1 MSELLR
7 LAEGV
12 DSYRRRC
19 AVSEY
24 NAEARRGNEYEPFFI
39 GNGIATFLED
49 FARETPLLNRAK
61 IIIMR
66 PSADCGFPH
75 TRPGNLI
82 CMPSTTCLQT
92 DSCKETLIH
101 EGIHLHQRTFMND
114 WMKYCS
120 AQGWTQRWADSVP
133 SQYIERVRINPDT
146 MMCPYWSW
154 QEYYVPLPLFIEKPA
169 LRLPDVTVKWLDI
182 RASSFVD
189 APPSFYRRYGA
200 ASQPEH
206 PFELAAVEMA
216 TTCRSDDD
224 VFNIIR

>member
-92 DSCKETLIH
+92 DSCKETLI
-101 EGIHLHQRTFMND
+101 QRITL
-114 WMKYCS
+114 W
-120 AQGWTQRWADSVP
+120 
-133 SQYIERVRINPDT
+133 
-146 MMCPYWSW
+146 
-154 QEYYVPLPLFIEKPA
+154 
-169 LRLPDVTVKWLDI
+169 
-182 RASSFVD
+182 
-189 APPSFYRRYGA
+189 
-200 ASQPEH
+200 
-206 PFELAAVEMA
+206 
-216 TTCRSDDD
+216 
-224 VFNIIR
+224 